1 MRILLT
7 SILLLPIFALADP
20 VTVEKP
26 VTCAKPKAV
35 IETISGGDINEVPFW
50 VGTDDKSKYV
60 LMVNKKTGTWTMVQ
74 YNSDIACIIG
84 FGDNQQQIFLGPKT

>member
-7 SILLLPIFALADP
+7 NILLLPIFALADP

-26 VTCAKPKAV
+26 VICDKPEAV
-35 IETISGGDINEVPFW
+35 IEAISGGDNNEGPFW
-50 VGTDDKSKYV
+50 VGSDNKSKYI

-74 YNSDIACIIG
+74 YNSAIACIIG